1 LSLSV
6 TAGDYGRRVD
16 WGFPRIRAQSQRA
29 GFRPEGAARQAF
41 ITEAAPVSMISRR
54 QMLCCLAAAV
64 PAGSAVALDTPAGPV
79 VLTVLGRVRKP
90 NQGDVAHFDMSM
102 LERLPQH
109 SFVTRTPWYSTPR
122 KFTGPLL
129 RDVLA
134 ACGAQGS
141 NLRATALNDYR
152 VDLPFEDAQR
162 FDVLVA
168 RLLDDK
174 PMAVRDKGPLFII
187 YPFDSSAELRTTVYY
202 SRSAWQLKTLE
213 VQ

>member
-1 LSLSV
+1 MI
-6 TAGDYGRRVD
+6 TRRRV
-16 WGFPRIRAQSQRA
+16 
-29 GFRPEGAARQAF
+29 
-41 ITEAAPVSMISRR
+41 
-54 QMLCCLAAAV
+54 LCCLALSV
-64 PAGSAVALDTPAGPV
+64 PAAASLALDAPRGPV
-79 VLTVLGRVRKP
+79 VLTVSGRVGKP
-90 NQGDVAHFDMSM
+90 NQGDSALFDMAM

-109 SFVTRTPWYSTPR
+109 SFVTHTPWYASAHR
-122 KFTGPLL
+122 FTGPLL

-152 VDLPFEDAQR
+152 VDLPFEDALR

-168 RLLDDK
+168 RLRDDK

-202 SRSAWQLKTLE
+202 SRSAWQLKSLE